1 MKPYI
6 KLISV
11 TIATASLFSC
21 TSANQTTE
29 SAETVVVLENH
40 LKQSHNS
47 SDLFNEIELLG
58 LDGSSKSSLISS
70 VDRIALMNDR
80 VFVLDHRG
88 NKVVAFD
95 KEGKFVASTARLIG
109 NGRNEYIRLQD
120 MAVDQDKKRVYLYCD
135 APYQLLILNYD
146 LKVVKR
152 IDVDYLAREI
162 CVDASCLYTL
172 CHNLEQENVYEL
184 RCYDKSDLK
193 GEHRLLVSYDKGIP
207 GLFTTGK
214 SVCSDGSRCL
224 CCMPF
229 DNRIYEVRNGNIDNV
244 YVIDFAGEW
253 FDYSQSKDLMGS
265 AFIHQ
270 NIEKNWSIQNI
281 SFSDSIMV
289 FNTNKSRSFYINLQN
304 NRGAMYGMQKN
315 DLFPFSVSTYTPCQ
329 SEEKGTTVLT
339 IPNEKVNDILDEI
352 QKDNTSPDISIKWGD
367 VSNNQ
372 RNTSNPMIL
381 KLKLK

>member
-1 MKPYI
+1 MKAYT
-6 KLISV
+6 KLIYV
-11 TIATASLFSC
+11 TIATVSLLSCASV
-21 TSANQTTE
+21 NQTTM
-29 SAETVVVLENH
+29 SAETVVMLENH
-40 LKQSHNS
+40 LRQSHKS
-47 SDLFNEIELLG
+47 SDLFNGIELLE

-80 VFVLDHRG
+80 VFVLDHKG

-95 KEGKFVASTARLIG
+95 NEGKFVASTARLIG

-120 MAVDQDKKRVYLYCD
+120 MAVDQDKKQVYLYCD

-152 IDVDYLAREI
+152 IAVDYLAREI

-224 CCMPF
+224 CCLPF
-229 DNRIYEVRNGNIDNV
+229 DNRVYEVRNGNIDNV
-244 YVIDFAGEW
+244 YNIDFNGEW
-253 FDYSQSKDLMGS
+253 FDHSQSKDLMGS

-304 NRGAMYGMQKN
+304 NTGAMYGMQKN

-329 SEEKGTTVLT
+329 SEEKGTAVIT
-339 IPNEKVNDILDEI
+339 IPNEKVNDVLDLEKLAEKANEI
-352 QKDNTSPDISIKWGD
+352 IEKHLIGGKVVEEYTIGAYQA
-367 VSNNQ
+367 
-372 RNTSNPMIL
+372 
-381 KLKLK
+381 